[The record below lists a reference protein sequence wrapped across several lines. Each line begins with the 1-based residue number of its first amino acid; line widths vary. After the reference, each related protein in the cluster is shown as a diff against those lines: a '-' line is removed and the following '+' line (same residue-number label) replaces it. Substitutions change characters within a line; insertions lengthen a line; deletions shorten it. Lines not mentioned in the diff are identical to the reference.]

1 VLANAG
7 KITMFGKSRGK
18 MTRLLAVAEKG
29 NTVITVAGS
38 LDYAEGD
45 KILIMGTS
53 YSSTTDE

>member
-1 VLANAG
+1 
-7 KITMFGKSRGK
+7 MFGKSRGK

-38 LDYAEGD
+38 LDCAEGD